1 MVTQIIDPCL
11 VFTATRVLFTR
22 LIHSLT
28 DHLFQ
33 RMFWIGSHQSE
44 APSTMTGDRFMHPD
58 ARGCTRATLLIVMFL
73 KLDVFLFYSMP
84 SDTSNGPLEN

>member
-1 MVTQIIDPCL
+1 MVTQIIGPCS
-11 VFTATRVLFTR
+11 VFTATGVLFAL

-58 ARGCTRATLLIVMFL
+58 ARGRTRATLLIVMFL
-73 KLDVFLFYSMP
+73 KLD
-84 SDTSNGPLEN
+84 